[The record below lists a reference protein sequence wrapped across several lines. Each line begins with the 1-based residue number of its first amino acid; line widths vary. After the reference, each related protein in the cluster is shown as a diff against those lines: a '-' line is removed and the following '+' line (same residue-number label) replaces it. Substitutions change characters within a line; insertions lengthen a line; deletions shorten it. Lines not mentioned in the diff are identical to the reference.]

1 MMFGTV
7 NVNEI
12 SKEMKI
18 RTRSDLRGVRY
29 ETS

>member
-12 SKEMKI
+12 SQEMQI
-18 RTRSDLRGVRY
+18 RKRSDLRGVKQ
-29 ETS
+29 ETF

>member
-7 NVNEI
+7 NVNAI

-18 RTRSDLRGVRY
+18 RKRSDLRGVRY